1 MLITEETQ
9 AISNEP
15 FPPEVRS
22 CLPALSTMYGSTY
35 LYVLRDHNAF
45 MSPESCSKVLSA
57 AGKPRHIPR
66 ARFLFRLSL
75 RVYPF
80 LRWPGLKSFS
90 STHRFQLGK
99 IWSHVNLLYQL
110 LN

>member
-57 AGKPRHIPR
+57 AGKPRYIPLRQSRPYQRR
-66 ARFLFRLSL
+66 ACFVFLLSL
-75 RVYPF
+75 RVDPF
-80 LRWPGLKSFS
+80 LRYPALKSFS
-90 STHRFQLGK
+90 STHSFHLG
-99 IWSHVNLLYQL
+99 NM
-110 LN
+110 